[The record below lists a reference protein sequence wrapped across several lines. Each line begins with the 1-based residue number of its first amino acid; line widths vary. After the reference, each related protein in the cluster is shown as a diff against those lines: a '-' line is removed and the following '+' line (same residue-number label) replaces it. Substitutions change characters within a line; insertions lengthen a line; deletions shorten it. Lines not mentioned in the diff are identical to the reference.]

1 MIAIN
6 YEDCNGCGECVEI
19 CPTGA
24 IILQN
29 GKAALDESLCEGC
42 QVCVDSCPQSA
53 IVIREPIPV
62 GGGVIRITE
71 PAPSMVVPEAPR
83 GVSIREA
90 ALPAI
95 GSILLWTGREIV
107 PRLANLALDFLDRRI
122 QSNDPGVNNQS
133 ITSRGGNPAVNKR
146 GRRIRQRQR
155 RSGRYKI

>member
-6 YEDCNGCGECVEI
+6 YEDCNGCGECAEI

-42 QVCVDSCPQSA
+42 LVCVDSCPQGA

-71 PAPSMVVPEAPR
+71 PAPSMLVPEGPR

-90 ALPAI
+90 ALPVI

-107 PRLANLALDFLDRRI
+107 PRLANLALDYLDRRI
-122 QSNDPGVNNQS
+122 QSNDPGFNHQS
-133 ITSRGGNPAVNKR
+133 IGVRDGKPTGRNS

-155 RSGRYKI
+155 RRE